1 MGIGP
6 GSYPLGLGPWM
17 LLGFIPLFFG
27 LGLILVYVLTRE
39 EKKPEPPLVED
50 DLQSGKWPDQ
60 RAMDQ
65 R

>member
-1 MGIGP
+1 
-6 GSYPLGLGPWM
+6 M